1 MPTPARHSIQRQT
14 VWLDTP
20 EQPPSFG
27 LQDRMSAY
35 CRNQLPAVLETLFDR
50 LSDADT
56 TLRIDQLT
64 IDAGNLS
71 LAKLEDELTQRITQQ
86 VELAF
91 QQVSEQAETTPAN
104 SVGVD
109 AGLITGPI
117 ERVSHQERMAQQIRH
132 FLHYGRLPIWA
143 DTRDFAQLDQWLT
156 TASAASFRRELVELL
171 HTRPELISRLIHHS
185 TDQALV
191 SLVFD
196 TVNHSTETSHEALS
210 AAIGLLLT
218 ATQELS
224 QLPVQVLRERYW
236 QESLKATAAKKSL
249 TSSLIAFQKTLY
261 HSESPGLFFSRL
273 RQLIEHRFRK
283 DDSTAADLLLQTL
296 TKLIGTSTN
305 KEPFPNNTLQRNEP
319 TNGTENEQKNPK
331 SKPGNSDPPALSA
344 DQLSEKTAG
353 EDQGIAHSSSGMPP
367 VSENPLSTHQA
378 STLPEKAGHSS
389 DQTSRNQTPDET
401 GLFVSLAGIVLLH
414 PFLTPLFS
422 EMGLV
427 VNREWAD
434 ETAAT
439 KGVQML
445 AYLAT
450 GLDYCPEYEMTLP
463 KLLCGLPF
471 DALVSP
477 YLDLTDTDRQNA
489 TELLQA
495 VIGHWPALGTVSVD
509 GLREAFLQR
518 EGKLTRSDAG
528 WQLTVERK
536 TIDILMNKFPW
547 GFSAIKLPFMT
558 DLLLV
563 DWAY

>member
-1 MPTPARHSIQRQT
+1 MPTPVRHSIQRQT

-20 EQPPSFG
+20 GQPPSFG
-27 LQDRMSAY
+27 LQDRVSAY

-50 LSDADT
+50 LSNADT

-91 QQVSEQAETTPAN
+91 QQVVEQAETTPAN
-104 SVGVD
+104 SIGVD

-117 ERVSHQERMAQQIRH
+117 ERVSRQERMAQQIRY
-132 FLHYGRLPIWA
+132 FLLYGRLPIWA
-143 DTRDFAQLDQWLT
+143 DTRDFGQLDQWLT

-171 HTRPELISRLIHHS
+171 YNRPELASRLIHHS
-185 TDQALV
+185 TNQALV
-191 SLVFD
+191 SLAFD
-196 TVNHSTETSHEALS
+196 TDNHSTETSHEALS
-210 AAIGLLLT
+210 IAIGLLLI

-224 QLPVQVLRERYW
+224 QLPVQILRERYW
-236 QESLKATAAKKSL
+236 QGFLTATAAKKSL
-249 TSSLIAFQKTLY
+249 TSSLITFQKTLFP
-261 HSESPGLFFSRL
+261 SESPSLFFGRL
-273 RQLIEHRFRK
+273 RQIIEHRFGK
-283 DDSTAADLLLQTL
+283 DESTSVDLLLQTL
-296 TKLIGTSTN
+296 TKLIETSTTTG
-305 KEPFPNNTLQRNEP
+305 PFSNNTIQRNEKK
-319 TNGTENEQKNPK
+319 GPK
-331 SKPGNSDPPALSA
+331 SKPDQSDPPALST
-344 DQLSEKTAG
+344 DQLSEKTAS
-353 EDQGIAHSSSGMPP
+353 EDPDLTDSPSGLPP
-367 VSENPLSTHQA
+367 VSENQLTSHQA
-378 STLPEKAGHSS
+378 STLPAKAGHSS
-389 DQTSRNQTPDET
+389 NQTSRNQAPGEAA
-401 GLFVSLAGIVLLH
+401 LFVSLAGIVLLH

-427 VNREWAD
+427 VNRQWTD

-439 KGVQML
+439 KGAQML

-463 KLLCGLPF
+463 KLLCGVPF

-477 YLDLTDTDRQNA
+477 HLDLTGTDRLNA
-489 TELLQA
+489 TELLHA
-495 VIGHWPALGTVSVD
+495 VIGHWPALGTVSAD

-547 GFSAIKLPFMT
+547 GFSAIKLPFMP